1 MANQIETFISIET
14 HNRDRVSVAFRWI
27 LVAPIAIYLATFDSL
42 SPHMMS
48 WFSGLLMF
56 PVLLSLVFR
65 GKYPSYVLTFN
76 LALLELCNR
85 VTAYLLLL
93 HDGYPSIERDP
104 RVGIIFPDVE
114 GGKRVNQYLPIVKWI
129 LAIPLY
135 VVGAIYTIVSIV
147 MTIVG
152 WFAILFTGTLPQ
164 SVASINLGVIAFWN
178 RVVGYAFILV
188 TDEYPSFSLN

>member
-1 MANQIETFISIET
+1 MTNHIETFISIET

-27 LVAPIAIYLATFDSL
+27 LVAPIALFLATFDSL

-48 WFSGLLMF
+48 WFSGLLVI
-56 PVLLSLVFR
+56 PVLIGLVFR

-76 LALLELCNR
+76 HALLELCNR
-85 VTAYLLLL
+85 VTAYALLL

-104 RVGIIFPDVE
+104 RVGIIFPDIE
-114 GGKRVNQYLPIVKWI
+114 GGKRLNQYLPLVKWL

-135 VVGAIYTIVSIV
+135 VVGIVYTLLSAI
-147 MTIVG
+147 MTIFG
-152 WFAILFTGTLPQ
+152 WFAILFTGSLPQ
-164 SVASINLGVIAFWN
+164 SVASVNLGTMSFWN

-188 TDEYPSFSLN
+188 TDEYPSFALN